1 MKSVFRSLLPLAL
14 LLGVAVF
21 AQQQPQSTYAQ
32 PKSGSPSATT
42 NPTQPSTPKNLPQAP
57 TTAAADNAQSVET
70 AVGIGDLLKVSV
82 MGAPDYDQEV
92 RVGGSGDVNLAMVG
106 PVH

>member
-14 LLGVAVF
+14 LLGVAVS

-42 NPTQPSTPKNLPQAP
+42 PTQPSSPANLPQAA
-57 TTAAADNAQSVET
+57 TADSAQSVEA
-70 AVGIGDLLKVSV
+70 AVGVGDLLKIAV

-92 RVGGSGDVNLAMVG
+92 RVGGSGDVNLA
-106 PVH
+106 